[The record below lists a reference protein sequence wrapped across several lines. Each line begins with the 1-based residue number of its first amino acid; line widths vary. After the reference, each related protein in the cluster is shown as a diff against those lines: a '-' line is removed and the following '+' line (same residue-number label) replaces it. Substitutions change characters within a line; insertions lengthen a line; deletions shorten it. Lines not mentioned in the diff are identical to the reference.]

1 MVLIFFINLK
11 KTKRMK
17 QEFENG
23 TQDVHMEQYETPRM
37 EVIEMEIEGPI
48 LQMSGEHGGR
58 QDW

>member
-1 MVLIFFINLK
+1 MVR
-11 KTKRMK
+11 KTYIWNRL
-17 QEFENG
+17 
-23 TQDVHMEQYETPRM
+23 ETPRM

>member
-1 MVLIFFINLK
+1 MK
-11 KTKRMK
+11 K
-17 QEFENG
+17 EFENG
-23 TQDVHMEQYETPRM
+23 TQDVHREQYDTPRM